1 MADRFGKVAVLMGGI
16 SAEREVSLKS
26 GDAVLQGLQS
36 AGVYAHGIDA
46 GHDVLVALQQENFE
60 RVFIALHGRWGEDG
74 VIQGALEV
82 IGLPYTGSGVLASA
96 LAMDKLRSKR
106 LWLGMGIST
115 PDFVE
120 CRPVD
125 DITAEA
131 NRLDLPLFIK
141 PSHEGSSV
149 GMTKVTS
156 KDQLKDA
163 LKLAQQYDGE
173 VLIEQFIEGAEYTI
187 AILRD
192 KCLPVIRVE
201 TPRDFY
207 DFKAKYEVDSTLY
220 HCPSG
225 LDTET
230 ENRLQK
236 VALEAYQA
244 LGCSGWG
251 RVDLMMNKNGVAYV
265 LEVNT
270 VPGMTDHS
278 LVPMAAKQAGLT
290 FSELTVSI
298 LETSDGA

>member
-26 GDAVLQGLQS
+26 GDAVLRGLQS

-115 PDFVE
+115 PDFIE
-120 CRPVD
+120 CRPGD
-125 DITAEA
+125 DITADV
-131 NRLDLPLFIK
+131 NCLDLPLFIK

-156 KDQLKDA
+156 EDQLKDA

-173 VLIEQFIEGAEYTI
+173 VLIEQFIDGAEYTV

-207 DFKAKYEVDSTLY
+207 DYKAKYEVDSTLY

-225 LDTET
+225 LEAET
-230 ENRLQK
+230 EKHLQK

-251 RVDLMMNKNGVAYV
+251 RVDLMMDNNGVAYV

-290 FSELTVSI
+290 FSELTVSV